1 MLIATI
7 IPYILSFFS
16 LLIGINGHEIEDNS
30 HLPNELRLTAL
41 SLQYPDGVIQIQN
54 GDLSILKGH
63 REYYTVMTFTS
74 TDELHECV
82 LCSTF
87 EGILRKVSNAWF
99 SDYAHTNFV
108 FFVNVDLADRANRP
122 IFLFLGLSTVPHIR
136 VFPPS
141 KLSPGKGDNDT
152 EDVYKMLTEPYI
164 PWSIPVASFDK
175 QVFEFADFIS
185 KTVQKNILIRQE
197 DQVSKFFLTF
207 AITFGIILLI
217 KKRGPSVVTSNLSKK
232 KIYIAIII
240 AAILLFTSGY
250 QFSTMERV
258 PFIAKNESNEIMVIS
273 GGIYYQF
280 GIETLIVAANY
291 LSLAMSL
298 VALVYLGNYKVT
310 KQSLIQT
317 EELRLGLIVVD
328 NILLY
333 LLFSCLTSIFL
344 RKDHEY
350 PYHYARLL

>member
-1 MLIATI
+1 MLLAVIPCIIAA
-7 IPYILSFFS
+7 LSS
-16 LLIGINGHEIEDNS
+16 LSGVYCQQIEDNS
-30 HLPNELRLTAL
+30 HLPNELRLTSLA
-41 SLQYPDGVIQIQN
+41 LQYPDGVIQIQN
-54 GDLSILKGH
+54 SDLSILKGH

-74 TDELHECV
+74 TDESHACS

-99 SDYAHTNFV
+99 SDYVHTNFV
-108 FFVNVDLADRANRP
+108 FFVNVDLADGTNKDVFK
-122 IFLFLGLSTVPHIR
+122 FLDMSTVPQVR

-141 KLSPGKGDNDT
+141 KSKLRFES
-152 EDVYKMLTEPYI
+152 EDPFKFLTEPYI
-164 PWSIPVASFDK
+164 PWSIPITSFDK

-197 DQVSKFFLTF
+197 DQVSKFFMTF

-217 KKRGPSVVTSNLSKK
+217 KKRGPDLITSNLSKK

-240 AAILLFTSGY
+240 AGVLLFTSGY

-258 PFIAKNESNEIMVIS
+258 PFIAKNEENKIIVIS
-273 GGIYYQF
+273 GGIHYQF

-298 VALVYLGNYKVT
+298 VILVYLGKYEIT
-310 KQSLIQT
+310 ESSMIQT
-317 EELRLGLIVVD
+317 EELRLGLILVD
-328 NILLY
+328 NLILY

-344 RKDHEY
+344 RKDHDY
-350 PYHYARLL
+350 PYYYTKLL